1 MTVSRSQPSKEPA
14 PLLSGP
20 RYLITETDDRY
31 WWLPEDQR
39 PVYVTPAHWW
49 ER

>member
-1 MTVSRSQPSKEPA
+1 MTKVQSQPSKEP
-14 PLLSGP
+14 PPRISGP

-31 WWLPEDQR
+31 WWRENDRR